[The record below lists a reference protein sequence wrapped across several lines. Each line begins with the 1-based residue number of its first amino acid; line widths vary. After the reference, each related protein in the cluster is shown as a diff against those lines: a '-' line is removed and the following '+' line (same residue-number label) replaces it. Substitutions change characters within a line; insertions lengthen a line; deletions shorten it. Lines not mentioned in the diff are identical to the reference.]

1 MTPQWTEFSFD
12 DALTFKRELLAAI
25 AAGDRV
31 VDLAGVSGGG
41 DSSLLSVLLAG
52 RRIAPDLQILN
63 LSPALAQLAQ
73 LYGVADLLGLPKSAS
88 EPEVN

>member
-31 VDLAGVSGGG
+31 VDLAGVSGG
-41 DSSLLSVLLAG
+41 DSSLLSVLLSG

-73 LYGVADLLGLPKSAS
+73 LYGVADLLGLPESAS
-88 EPEVN
+88 ETEVN

>member
-31 VDLAGVSGGG
+31 VDLAGVSGG

-63 LSPALAQLAQ
+63 LSPALARLAQ

-88 EPEVN
+88 KTEVN

>member
-31 VDLAGVSGGG
+31 VDLAGVSGG
-41 DSSLLSVLLAG
+41 DSSLLSVLLSG

-63 LSPALAQLAQ
+63 LSPALAQ

>member
-31 VDLAGVSGGG
+31 VDLAGVSGG
-41 DSSLLSVLLAG
+41 DSSLLSVLLSG
-52 RRIAPDLQILN
+52 RRIAPD

-88 EPEVN
+88 ETEVN

>member
-31 VDLAGVSGGG
+31 VDLAGVSGG

-73 LYGVADLLGLPKSAS
+73 LCGVADLLGLPKSAS
-88 EPEVN
+88 KTEVN

>member
-31 VDLAGVSGGG
+31 VDLAGVSGG

-52 RRIAPDLQILN
+52 RRMAPDLQILN

-73 LYGVADLLGLPKSAS
+73 LYGVAGLLGLPKSAS
-88 EPEVN
+88 ETEVN

>member
-31 VDLAGVSGGG
+31 VDLAGVSGG

-52 RRIAPDLQILN
+52 RRMAPDLQILN
-63 LSPALAQLAQ
+63 LSPALAQLAH

-88 EPEVN
+88 ETEVN

>member
-31 VDLAGVSGGG
+31 VDLAGVSGG

-52 RRIAPDLQILN
+52 RRMAPDLQILN

-73 LYGVADLLGLPKSAS
+73 LNGVADLLGLPKSAS
-88 EPEVN
+88 KTEVN

>member
-31 VDLAGVSGGG
+31 VDLAGVSGG

-63 LSPALAQLAQ
+63 LSPALAQL
-73 LYGVADLLGLPKSAS
+73 YGVADLLGLPKSAS

>member
-31 VDLAGVSGGG
+31 VDLAGVSGG

-73 LYGVADLLGLPKSAS
+73 LYGVADLLGPPKSAS

>member
-12 DALTFKRELLAAI
+12 DALTFKRELLA
-25 AAGDRV
+25 
-31 VDLAGVSGGG
+31 GG
-41 DSSLLSVLLAG
+41 DSSLLSVLLSG

-88 EPEVN
+88 ETEVN

>member
-31 VDLAGVSGGG
+31 VDLAGVSGG

-52 RRIAPDLQILN
+52 RIAPDLQILN

>member
-31 VDLAGVSGGG
+31 VDLAGVSGG
-41 DSSLLSVLLAG
+41 DSSLLSVLLSG

-73 LYGVADLLGLPKSAS
+73 LHGVADLLGLPKSAS
-88 EPEVN
+88 ETEVN

>member
-31 VDLAGVSGGG
+31 VDLAGVSGG

-52 RRIAPDLQILN
+52 RRIAPDLLILN
-63 LSPALAQLAQ
+63 LSPALAKLARH
-73 LYGVADLLGLPKSAS
+73 YGEADLLGLTKRA
-88 EPEVN
+88 

>member
-31 VDLAGVSGGG
+31 VDLAGVSGG
-41 DSSLLSVLLAG
+41 DSSLLSVLLSG

-73 LYGVADLLGLPKSAS
+73 LYGVADHLGLPKSAS
-88 EPEVN
+88 ETEVN

>member
-25 AAGDRV
+25 AAGGRV
-31 VDLAGVSGGG
+31 VDLAGVSGG

>member
-31 VDLAGVSGGG
+31 VDLAGVSGG
-41 DSSLLSVLLAG
+41 DSSLLSVLLA
-52 RRIAPDLQILN
+52 
-63 LSPALAQLAQ
+63 
-73 LYGVADLLGLPKSAS
+73 
-88 EPEVN
+88 

>member
-31 VDLAGVSGGG
+31 VDLAGVSGG
-41 DSSLLSVLLAG
+41 DSSLLSVLLSG

-63 LSPALAQLAQ
+63 LSPALAQLAL

-88 EPEVN
+88 ETEVN

>member
-31 VDLAGVSGGG
+31 VDLAGVSGG

-52 RRIAPDLQILN
+52 RRMAPDLQILN
-63 LSPALAQLAQ
+63 LSPALAQLAR

-88 EPEVN
+88 KTEVN

>member
-31 VDLAGVSGGG
+31 VDLAGVSGG
-41 DSSLLSVLLAG
+41 DSSLLSVLLSG

-73 LYGVADLLGLPKSAS
+73 LYGAADLLGLPKSAS
-88 EPEVN
+88 ETEVN

>member
-31 VDLAGVSGGG
+31 VDLAGVSGG
-41 DSSLLSVLLAG
+41 DSSLLSVLLSG

-63 LSPALAQLAQ
+63 LSPALAKLAQ

-88 EPEVN
+88 ETEVN

>member
-31 VDLAGVSGGG
+31 VDLAGVSGG
-41 DSSLLSVLLAG
+41 DSSLLSVLLSG

-63 LSPALAQLAQ
+63 LSPALAQL
-73 LYGVADLLGLPKSAS
+73 YGVADLLGLPKSAS
-88 EPEVN
+88 ETEVN